1 MTLPRRLDDYTTG
14 NRTMP
19 DLLDKY
25 RRMRDFDD
33 TPEPAGGKPKQRT
46 GPIFV
51 IQKHR
56 ASHLHYDFRLEM
68 QGVLKSWAVPK
79 GPSYDPGVKRLAMM
93 TEDHP
98 YDYAAFEGVI
108 PEGNYG
114 AGNVII
120 WDNGTWELVE
130 PGDDPMKA
138 LESGKLTFRLFGK
151 KMFGEWALVRIRGRG
166 RSDRGNEWLLLKHR
180 DEFANEKIDVTAI
193 APRSIISN
201 LTVEEIGGDNV
212 WESNRK
218 AAPRKAPT
226 LAARLASE
234 AARKRSKKPAS
245 KKPAPMKPAR
255 KKSAAKRSA
264 PKRTTKKAAGTKSPA
279 KTAASKK
286 GATRS
291 PAKSARP
298 AGRAR
303 AASAPSRSSRA
314 AAKRSARPTRP
325 RRPR

>member
-1 MTLPRRLDDYTTG
+1 
-14 NRTMP
+14 MP
-19 DLLDKY
+19 DLLNKY

-33 TPEPAGGKPKQRT
+33 TPEPSGAKTKQRRKR
-46 GPIFV
+46 PIFV

-120 WDNGTWELVE
+120 WDEGTWEFIE
-130 PGDDPMKA
+130 PGDDPVRA
-138 LESGKLTFRLFGK
+138 LESGKLTFRLFGR
-151 KMFGEWALVRIRGRG
+151 KMFGEWALVRIRGRS

-180 DEFANEKIDVTAI
+180 DEFANEEIDVTVV
-193 APRSIISN
+193 APRSVVSN
-201 LTVEEIGGDNV
+201 RTVEQVGGENV

-226 LAARLASE
+226 LASRLASGKRR
-234 AARKRSKKPAS
+234 ATSKKASSKSATRKASSKRS
-245 KKPAPMKPAR
+245 
-255 KKSAAKRSA
+255 
-264 PKRTTKKAAGTKSPA
+264 TKKA
-279 KTAASKK
+279 
-286 GATRS
+286 GATGTPTKKAKPAATK
-291 PAKSARP
+291 PAKSGRP
-298 AGRAR
+298 AARSR
-303 AASAPSRSSRA
+303 AASARTRSSPASTR
-314 AAKRSARPTRP
+314 RSARPTRP